1 MKKVEHQG
9 EQVVVACWRKKRT
22 GRPGTQLAS
31 RNSESIHTGTEGH
44 NILVEQESISSGEV
58 EELSVL
64 TKKKNE
70 IPISSFILEAATDTD
85 SSENNAG
92 LNDYTQTQTTVKS
105 ISSEI
110 ASRNS
115 GGKGDGEKASR
126 NSGGKGDGDGRLQG
140 HISKRKVSITGFY
153 EGLYF
158 YRTE

>member
-1 MKKVEHQG
+1 MGIQPLSHE
-9 EQVVVACWRKKRT
+9 
-22 GRPGTQLAS
+22 S
-31 RNSESIHTGTEGH
+31 RSG
-44 NILVEQESISSGEV
+44 ILVEQESISSGEV

-105 ISSEI
+105 ISSER

-115 GGKGDGEKASR
+115 GGKGDGEKASVTAKPASLVTSALESFPSATGMKR
-126 NSGGKGDGDGRLQG
+126 RESTKSWEIIGVSGVV
-140 HISKRKVSITGFY
+140 SPKVKVDFKVIFPK
-153 EGLYF
+153 EK
-158 YRTE
+158 